1 MNPMVQ
7 QLTCVVN
14 VSEGREDIMNPMVQ
28 NMVQG
33 YEAAQYEYIW
43 ISTSRIKGGKQ
54 FPVIIII
61 KIFMA
66 PHLLRAQNI
75 YKDIRIR

>member
-1 MNPMVQ
+1 MLQGLTGVANVSEGREDIMNPMAQ
-7 QLTCVVN
+7 ELTCVVN
-14 VSEGREDIMNPMVQ
+14 VSDGREDIMNPMVQ

-54 FPVIIII
+54 FLVIIIE
-61 KIFMA
+61 
-66 PHLLRAQNI
+66 I
-75 YKDIRIR
+75 YY